1 MGILDQLTGTS
12 LNDLTQAQIATI
24 LDNVTISP
32 TTRADLSDAAL
43 VLNAFQAR
51 QGTIEVDA
59 NAGQIAVNTLT
70 PATSTQVF
78 QPSAGQ
84 VFQIIGMEI
93 ENTDAVNAA
102 TVTINFFDGTN
113 TVLIHTESLGA
124 LGKKT
129 IDFGSKSAQP
139 IYITNS
145 LYIQTVQ
152 SGEATDIEVSMANQ
166 IIQR

>member
-152 SGEATDIEVSMANQ
+152 SGKQPTLRCQ
-166 IIQR
+166 WRTK